1 MKSTIPFRCKIKI
14 LKLYLVPLRAFVAWW
29 PEEKQLTSPRN
40 HKDTKWH
47 NGFLNRC
54 AFPGLN
60 ITTTILISILMFTSC
75 SNHQPEAET
84 TIDSLNT
91 NTITLS
97 QAQYNAAHITHG
109 KIERRAIGGHITVNG
124 KLDVPPQNMI
134 SVSAPMGGF
143 VKSTDLLQGMK
154 LKKGD
159 LLVVL
164 ENPDYIQL
172 QQDYLD
178 SKSKLEFLE
187 AEYHRQEELAKE
199 NVNALKALQQAKSQ
213 YESMKAIVSGLE
225 AKLRMINIK
234 STSLESGKIS
244 STINLY
250 APVSGFVTTVNV
262 NIGQFVNSSDVMF
275 NIVNLDHIHAELQV
289 YEKDISKISIGQKVK
304 FRLAHESSFRGAT
317 VYLIGREIS
326 AERTVR
332 VHCHLD
338 KEDPNLLPGMFVNA
352 EIEVTSKEG
361 NVVPATAIVNF
372 EGEDFVFMPVG
383 DKKYTAVPVV
393 VGATAGDFTELQGEE
408 IDSTAT
414 IVTVGAFELIGMLKN
429 KEEEE

>member
-1 MKSTIPFRCKIKI
+1 MKFIIPFRFKKKI
-14 LKLYLVPLRAFVAWW
+14 LKHSLVNLCAFVPSWQ
-29 PEEKQLTSPRN
+29 ESCHSPQRLEDSKG
-40 HKDTKWH
+40 HKGISFSGW
-47 NGFLNRC
+47 
-54 AFPGLN
+54 
-60 ITTTILISILMFTSC
+60 TIAIPLLISILIITSC
-75 SNHQPEAET
+75 TNSQQEQKT
-84 TIDSLNT
+84 TIDSLDA

-97 QAQYNAAHITHG
+97 QAQYDAAHINLGT
-109 KIERRAIGGHITVNG
+109 IERRAIAGHITVNG

-187 AEYHRQEELAKE
+187 AEYNRQQELAKE

-213 YESMKAIVSGLE
+213 NESMKAVVSGLE
-225 AKLRMINIK
+225 AKLRLINIQPA
-234 STSLESGKIS
+234 TLQSGKIS
-244 STINLY
+244 STISLH
-250 APVSGFVTTVNV
+250 APVSGYVTTVNV
-262 NIGQFVNSSDVMF
+262 NIGQFVNSTDVMF

-289 YEKDISKISIGQKVK
+289 YEKDISKISIGQKVN
-304 FRLAHESSFRGAT
+304 FRLAHESNFRSAT
-317 VYLIGREIS
+317 VYLIGKEIS
-326 AERTVR
+326 PERTVR

-338 KEDPNLLPGMFVNA
+338 KEDHNLLPGMFVSA
-352 EIEVTSKEG
+352 EIEVSSKEG
-361 NVVPATAIVNF
+361 NVVPSAAIVNY
-372 EGEDFVFMPVG
+372 EGENYIFMPAG

-408 IDSTAT
+408 IDSAAT
-414 IVTVGAFELIGMLKN
+414 IVTTGAFELIGMLKN